1 MTETTVEVKYQGGC
15 YPTMQNQVL
24 ADLVYDC
31 MHQIPW
37 ERFDRDD
44 QLFAK
49 ALTAPVSD
57 SCDKA
62 ARFFQLE
69 KGGLLYEGI
78 RPMRASNSSGSF
90 DMGDVCHIVPTVM
103 FSTACRPVGVP
114 NHHWRTTASSGSG
127 IGEKG
132 MINAAKI
139 MALFGIRAMTDPS
152 VCEKAREEFLR
163 SMDGQ
168 VYHCPIPDGL
178 SPFPSI

>member
-1 MTETTVEVKYQGGC
+1 MAGKQ
-15 YPTMQNQVL
+15 
-24 ADLVYDC
+24 
-31 MHQIPW
+31 
-37 ERFDRDD
+37 
-44 QLFAK
+44 
-49 ALTAPVSD
+49 
-57 SCDKA
+57 
-62 ARFFQLE
+62 

-90 DMGDVCHIVPTVM
+90 DMGDVCHIVPTIM

-152 VCEKAREEFLR
+152 VCRRAKEEFRR
-163 SMDGQ
+163 SMEGRA
-168 VYHCPIPDGL
+168 YCCPIPSGL
-178 SPFPSI
+178 TPAPSI